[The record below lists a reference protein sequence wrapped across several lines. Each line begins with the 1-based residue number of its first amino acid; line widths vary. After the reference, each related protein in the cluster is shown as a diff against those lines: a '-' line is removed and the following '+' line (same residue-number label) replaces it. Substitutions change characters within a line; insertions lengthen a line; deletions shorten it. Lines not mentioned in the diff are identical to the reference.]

1 LRRLEEKQKSL
12 FRKKLL
18 AVALGLLFL
27 ILLIASFFGKN
38 GLIEMYRAKKKHQAL
53 ILEIERLE
61 KIKQKLERDITEL
74 ENNPKAVEQKAR
86 EKLWLMKPD
95 EIVIIKKE
103 K

>member
-1 LRRLEEKQKSL
+1 M
-12 FRKKLL
+12 
-18 AVALGLLFL
+18 ALGLLFL
-27 ILLIASFFGKN
+27 ILLIVSFFGKN
-38 GLIEMYRAKKKHQAL
+38 GLIEMYRAKEKHQVL

-61 KIKQKLERDITEL
+61 KIKQKLERDIAEL
-74 ENNPKAVEQKAR
+74 GNNPKAVDQKAR